1 MTIESVIGILLLL
14 FSFILILFYRNKARR
29 NETNLRIKKN
39 TQKTPIHFKE
49 INFLNEINDPIIL
62 LDKYKTINYINKEG
76 IKKFG
81 NQALGK
87 HIASIIRVPDLLQS
101 IDLCLANK
109 TNEIVDIEI
118 NIPLFQFFKASII
131 YNVSKDLQDDE
142 TVVLFL
148 KDVTEIIK
156 AQRFRSDFI
165 ANASHELKTPLVSI
179 KGFLETI
186 SGPAKDDKKAQEEFI
201 PIILQQANR
210 MENLINDLLSLS
222 RIELEEH
229 LQPQDKVNLKEI
241 FQSVE
246 DIHQNKLKEFEF
258 KNNLT
263 EDIYVKG
270 DYEGLL
276 KVFSNLI
283 DNSIK
288 YSENNKIIEINH
300 REIKGKLLGIAYEI
314 IVLDRGIG
322 IHKDKINR
330 VTERFF
336 RVDPFKSSQR
346 GGTGLGLSIVKHEI
360 NKHRGVFEIESD
372 LGMGTK
378 SIVYLPKYD

>member
-39 TQKTPIHFKE
+39 TPKTPIHFKE

-314 IVLDRGIG
+314 IVSDRGIG

>member
-1 MTIESVIGILLLL
+1 MTIESVISILLLL

-39 TQKTPIHFKE
+39 TPKTPIHFKE

-131 YNVSKDLQDDE
+131 YNESKDLQDDE

-148 KDVTEIIK
+148 KDITEIIK

-314 IVLDRGIG
+314 IVSDRGIG

-378 SIVYLPKYD
+378 SIVYLLKYD

>member
-39 TQKTPIHFKE
+39 TPKTPIHFKE

-62 LDKYKTINYINKEG
+62 LDKFKIINYINKEG

-131 YNVSKDLQDDE
+131 YNKNKDLQYDE
-142 TVVLFL
+142 SVVLFL
-148 KDVTEIIK
+148 KDITEIIK

-314 IVLDRGIG
+314 IVSDRGIG

-378 SIVYLPKYD
+378 SIVYLLKYD

>member
-29 NETNLRIKKN
+29 NETYLRIKKN
-39 TQKTPIHFKE
+39 TPKTPIHFKE

-131 YNVSKDLQDDE
+131 YNKNKDLQYDE
-142 TVVLFL
+142 SVVLFL
-148 KDVTEIIK
+148 KDITEIIK

-314 IVLDRGIG
+314 IVSDRGIG

>member
-39 TQKTPIHFKE
+39 TPKTPIHFKE

-131 YNVSKDLQDDE
+131 YNKNKDLQYDE

-314 IVLDRGIG
+314 IVSDRGIG

-378 SIVYLPKYD
+378 SIVYLLKYD

>member
-1 MTIESVIGILLLL
+1 MTTELVISIFLSL
-14 FSFILILFYRNKARR
+14 FSFILILYYRNKARR
-29 NETNLRIKKN
+29 YETNLAIKKN
-39 TQKTPIHFKE
+39 TPKTPIHLKE
-49 INFLNEINDPIIL
+49 INFLNEINDPIII
-62 LDKYKTINYINKEG
+62 LDKYKIINYLNKEG

-81 NQALGK
+81 NQAFGK

-101 IDLCLANK
+101 IDLCLSNK
-109 TNEIVDIEI
+109 TSQIVDIEI

-131 YNVSKDLQDDE
+131 YDEDKDLQDDQS
-142 TVVLFL
+142 VVLFL

-186 SGPAKDDKKAQEEFI
+186 SGPAKNDKKAQEEFI
-201 PIILQQANR
+201 PIMLQQANR

-222 RIELEEH
+222 KIELEEH

-241 FQSVE
+241 FQTVE

-300 REIKGKLLGIAYEI
+300 REIKGKLLGVAYEI
-314 IVLDRGIG
+314 IVSDRGIG

-336 RVDPFKSSQR
+336 RIDPFKSSQR

-360 NKHRGVFEIESD
+360 NKHRGVFEIESH

>member
-39 TQKTPIHFKE
+39 TPKTPIHFKE

-131 YNVSKDLQDDE
+131 YNKNKDLQYDE
-142 TVVLFL
+142 SVVLFL

-314 IVLDRGIG
+314 IVSDRGIG

-378 SIVYLPKYD
+378 SIVYLLKYD

>member
-39 TQKTPIHFKE
+39 TPKTPIHFKE

-131 YNVSKDLQDDE
+131 YNENKDLQYDE
-142 TVVLFL
+142 SVVLFL
-148 KDVTEIIK
+148 KDITEIIK
-156 AQRFRSDFI
+156 AQRFRSEFI

-201 PIILQQANR
+201 TIILQQANR

>member
-39 TQKTPIHFKE
+39 TPKTPIHFKE

-148 KDVTEIIK
+148 KDITEIIK

-314 IVLDRGIG
+314 IVSDRGIG

-378 SIVYLPKYD
+378 SIVYLLKYD

>member
-39 TQKTPIHFKE
+39 TPKTPIHFKE

-62 LDKYKTINYINKEG
+62 LDKYKIINYINKEG

-131 YNVSKDLQDDE
+131 YDERKDLQDDGS
-142 TVVLFL
+142 VVLFL

-179 KGFLETI
+179 KGFLETL
-186 SGPAKDDKKAQEEFI
+186 SGPAKDDKKAQKEFI

-314 IVLDRGIG
+314 IVSDRGIG

-360 NKHRGVFEIESD
+360 NKHRGVFEIESN

>member
-39 TQKTPIHFKE
+39 TPKTPIHFKE

>member
-39 TQKTPIHFKE
+39 TPKTPIHFKE

-131 YNVSKDLQDDE
+131 YNKNKDLQYDE

-314 IVLDRGIG
+314 IVSDRGIG

>member
-1 MTIESVIGILLLL
+1 MTTELVISIFLSL
-14 FSFILILFYRNKARR
+14 FSFILILYYRNKARR
-29 NETNLRIKKN
+29 YETNFAIKKN
-39 TQKTPIHFKE
+39 TPKTPIYLKE
-49 INFLNEINDPIIL
+49 INFLNEINDPIII
-62 LDKYKTINYINKEG
+62 LDKYKIINYLNKEG

-81 NQALGK
+81 NQAFGK

-101 IDLCLANK
+101 IDLCLSNK
-109 TNEIVDIEI
+109 TNQIVDIEI

-131 YNVSKDLQDDE
+131 NDEDKGLKDDQS
-142 TVVLFL
+142 VVLFL

-186 SGPAKDDKKAQEEFI
+186 SGPAKNDKKAQEEFI
-201 PIILQQANR
+201 PIMLQQANR

-222 RIELEEH
+222 KIELEEH

-241 FQSVE
+241 FQTVE

-300 REIKGKLLGIAYEI
+300 REIKGKLLGVAYEI
-314 IVLDRGIG
+314 IVSDRGIG

-336 RVDPFKSSQR
+336 RIDPFKSSQR

-360 NKHRGVFEIESD
+360 NKHRGVFEIESH

>member
-39 TQKTPIHFKE
+39 TPKTPIHFKE

-131 YNVSKDLQDDE
+131 YNESKDLQDDE

>member
-39 TQKTPIHFKE
+39 TPKTPIHFKE

-131 YNVSKDLQDDE
+131 YNKNKDLQYDE
-142 TVVLFL
+142 SVVLFL
-148 KDVTEIIK
+148 KDITEIIK

-241 FQSVE
+241 FQSAE

-314 IVLDRGIG
+314 IVSDRGIG

-378 SIVYLPKYD
+378 SIVYLLKYD

>member
-1 MTIESVIGILLLL
+1 MTIESVISILLLL

>member
-39 TQKTPIHFKE
+39 TPKTPIHFKE

-131 YNVSKDLQDDE
+131 YNKNKDLQYDE
-142 TVVLFL
+142 SVVLFL
-148 KDVTEIIK
+148 KDITEIIK

>member
-39 TQKTPIHFKE
+39 TPKTPIHFKE

-131 YNVSKDLQDDE
+131 YNENKDLQYDE
-142 TVVLFL
+142 SVVLFL
-148 KDVTEIIK
+148 KDITEIIK

-201 PIILQQANR
+201 TIILQQANR

-246 DIHQNKLKEFEF
+246 DIHQKKLKEFEF

-314 IVLDRGIG
+314 IISDRGIG

>member
-39 TQKTPIHFKE
+39 TPKTPIHFKE

-131 YNVSKDLQDDE
+131 YNKNKDLQYDE
-142 TVVLFL
+142 SVVLFL
-148 KDVTEIIK
+148 KDITEIIK

-314 IVLDRGIG
+314 IVSDRGIG

>member
-39 TQKTPIHFKE
+39 TPKTPIHFKE

-131 YNVSKDLQDDE
+131 YNKNKDLQYDE

-246 DIHQNKLKEFEF
+246 DIHQYKLKEFEF

>member
-39 TQKTPIHFKE
+39 TPKTPIHFKE

-201 PIILQQANR
+201 TIILQQANR

-314 IVLDRGIG
+314 IVSDRGIG

>member
-39 TQKTPIHFKE
+39 TPKTQIHFKE

-131 YNVSKDLQDDE
+131 YNKNKDLQYDE
-142 TVVLFL
+142 SVVLFL
-148 KDVTEIIK
+148 KDITEIIK

>member
-39 TQKTPIHFKE
+39 TPKTPIHFKE

-62 LDKYKTINYINKEG
+62 LDKYKIINYINKEG

-131 YNVSKDLQDDE
+131 YNESKDLQDDE

-314 IVLDRGIG
+314 IVSDRGIG

>member
-39 TQKTPIHFKE
+39 TPKTPIHFKE

-62 LDKYKTINYINKEG
+62 LNKYKTINYINKEG

-314 IVLDRGIG
+314 IVSDRGIG

-378 SIVYLPKYD
+378 SIVYLLKYD

>member
-39 TQKTPIHFKE
+39 TPKTPIHFKE

-131 YNVSKDLQDDE
+131 YNENKDLQYDE
-142 TVVLFL
+142 SVVLFL
-148 KDVTEIIK
+148 KDITEIIK

>member
-39 TQKTPIHFKE
+39 TPKTPIHFKE

-131 YNVSKDLQDDE
+131 YNKNKDLQYDE
-142 TVVLFL
+142 SVVLFL

-156 AQRFRSDFI
+156 AQRFRSEFI

-314 IVLDRGIG
+314 IVSDRGIG

>member
-39 TQKTPIHFKE
+39 TPKTPIHFKE

-314 IVLDRGIG
+314 IVSDRGIG

-378 SIVYLPKYD
+378 SIVYLLKYD

>member
-39 TQKTPIHFKE
+39 TPKTPIHFKE

-131 YNVSKDLQDDE
+131 YNESKDLQDDE

-314 IVLDRGIG
+314 IISDRGIG

>member
-39 TQKTPIHFKE
+39 TPKTPIHFKE

-241 FQSVE
+241 FQTVE

-314 IVLDRGIG
+314 IVSDRGIG

>member
-39 TQKTPIHFKE
+39 TPKTPIHFKE

-131 YNVSKDLQDDE
+131 YNKNKDLQDDE

>member
-39 TQKTPIHFKE
+39 TPKTPIHFKE

-62 LDKYKTINYINKEG
+62 LDKYKIINYINKEG

-131 YNVSKDLQDDE
+131 YNESKDLQDDE

-314 IVLDRGIG
+314 IVSDRGIG

-378 SIVYLPKYD
+378 SIVYLLKYD

>member
-1 MTIESVIGILLLL
+1 MTIESVISILLLL

-39 TQKTPIHFKE
+39 TPKTPIHFKE

>member
-39 TQKTPIHFKE
+39 TPKTPIHFKE

-131 YNVSKDLQDDE
+131 YNKNKDLQYDE
-142 TVVLFL
+142 SVVLFL
-148 KDVTEIIK
+148 KDITEIIK

-241 FQSVE
+241 FQTVE

>member
-39 TQKTPIHFKE
+39 TPKTPIHFKE

-131 YNVSKDLQDDE
+131 YNESKDLQDDE

-314 IVLDRGIG
+314 IVSDRGIG

>member
-39 TQKTPIHFKE
+39 TPKTPIHFKE

-131 YNVSKDLQDDE
+131 YNKNKDLQYDE
-142 TVVLFL
+142 SVVLFL
-148 KDVTEIIK
+148 KDITEIIK
-156 AQRFRSDFI
+156 AQRFRSEFI

-201 PIILQQANR
+201 TIILQQANR

-314 IVLDRGIG
+314 IVSDRGIG

>member
-1 MTIESVIGILLLL
+1 MTTELVISIFLSL
-14 FSFILILFYRNKARR
+14 FSFILILYYRNKARR
-29 NETNLRIKKN
+29 YETNLAIKKN
-39 TQKTPIHFKE
+39 TPKTPIHLKE

-81 NQALGK
+81 NQAFGK

-101 IDLCLANK
+101 IDLCLSHK
-109 TNEIVDIEI
+109 TSQIVDIEI

-131 YNVSKDLQDDE
+131 YDEDKDLQDDQS
-142 TVVLFL
+142 VVLFL

-186 SGPAKDDKKAQEEFI
+186 SGPAKNDKKAQEEFI
-201 PIILQQANR
+201 PIMLQQANR

-222 RIELEEH
+222 KIELEEH

-300 REIKGKLLGIAYEI
+300 REIKGKLLGVAYEI
-314 IVLDRGIG
+314 IVSDRGIG

-336 RVDPFKSSQR
+336 RIDPFKSSQR

-360 NKHRGVFEIESD
+360 NKHRGVFEIESH

>member
-39 TQKTPIHFKE
+39 TPKTPIHFKE

-131 YNVSKDLQDDE
+131 YNENKDLQYDE
-142 TVVLFL
+142 SVVLFL
-148 KDVTEIIK
+148 KDITEIIK
-156 AQRFRSDFI
+156 AQRFRSEFI

-241 FQSVE
+241 FQTVE

-314 IVLDRGIG
+314 IVSDRGIG

>member
-39 TQKTPIHFKE
+39 TPKTPIHFKE

-131 YNVSKDLQDDE
+131 YNENKDLQYDE
-142 TVVLFL
+142 SVVLFL
-148 KDVTEIIK
+148 KDITEIIK

-314 IVLDRGIG
+314 IVSDRGIG

>member
-39 TQKTPIHFKE
+39 TPKTPIHFKE

-131 YNVSKDLQDDE
+131 YNKNKDLQYDE
-142 TVVLFL
+142 SVVLFL

-314 IVLDRGIG
+314 IVSDRGIG

>member
-39 TQKTPIHFKE
+39 TPKTPIHFKE

-101 IDLCLANK
+101 IDVCLANK

-131 YNVSKDLQDDE
+131 YNKNKDLQYDE
-142 TVVLFL
+142 SVVLFL
-148 KDVTEIIK
+148 KDITEIIK

-314 IVLDRGIG
+314 IVSDRGIG

-378 SIVYLPKYD
+378 SIVYLLKYD